1 MVSFSR
7 LSVRNFKRFSGH
19 HEIELAGDGR
29 VTVIAAENGV
39 GKTTLMEAIHIALYG
54 KRSFSFLYPKEDFES
69 WLEAAYSVDG
79 EGDRHILLALEMSDP
94 ILGPIRISRTFWL
107 LGGEYGLE
115 EEVGIEVEGKPLER
129 EHGETRESLC
139 EGWIEDFLP
148 HSAMR
153 KFLVDGERL
162 SHLNPKTLNDEI
174 IRGIDDV
181 IGIGLLHKMRRR
193 LDYLRRVTLKSM
205 TPEDQEDTLERGLEM
220 QEEYQKDLTDHS
232 EELTRQQER
241 VEEISL
247 RISTIQEEIENLSMA
262 GGNQNVQLRMNYAVK
277 QSELT
282 SSRKEIHQHLMGSM
296 PFVVAGLNEHS
307 VGWDLEGLI
316 ESKES
321 EERVIESMN
330 FLKAAVEKS
339 GLDGDSRKKVVEA
352 GEEISESTRDVGS
365 TSSLSVLPREMLQR
379 LQSGIAGLGLSSGT
393 TEIVDSID
401 EGIERL
407 EKFEEAEAE
416 LRDATEGSGIGEKAE
431 ELRGLATELGS
442 AQAEVARL
450 RGVVEQCKV
459 SITQVEDWIAKL
471 RQNNDPESRLN
482 KRLTRITSLIELC
495 SLVIESV
502 RSDFSSPLEESF
514 AEGFEL
520 LSRKSGKLEGVEID
534 TTDYSVSLS
543 MKGFEGNWLDRGLS
557 ATERQHVGLSL
568 VYALRR
574 SSTKWSLPLPV
585 VVDTPTSRMDRRHKG
600 WSVTKF
606 YPKLSNQVIVFATS
620 DDLSDGLFEELE
632 ESGALGLQYL
642 ITEVSDNSVKVV
654 NSNLSAFFG
663 G

>member
-1 MVSFSR
+1 M
-7 LSVRNFKRFSGH
+7 
-19 HEIELAGDGR
+19 
-29 VTVIAAENGV
+29 
-39 GKTTLMEAIHIALYG
+39 
-54 KRSFSFLYPKEDFES
+54 
-69 WLEAAYSVDG
+69 
-79 EGDRHILLALEMSDP
+79 
-94 ILGPIRISRTFWL
+94 
-107 LGGEYGLE
+107 
-115 EEVGIEVEGKPLER
+115 
-129 EHGETRESLC
+129 
-139 EGWIEDFLP
+139 
-148 HSAMR
+148 
-153 KFLVDGERL
+153 
-162 SHLNPKTLNDEI
+162 
-174 IRGIDDV
+174 
-181 IGIGLLHKMRRR
+181 
-193 LDYLRRVTLKSM
+193 
-205 TPEDQEDTLERGLEM
+205 
-220 QEEYQKDLTDHS
+220 
-232 EELTRQQER
+232 
-241 VEEISL
+241 
-247 RISTIQEEIENLSMA
+247 
-262 GGNQNVQLRMNYAVK
+262 
-277 QSELT
+277 
-282 SSRKEIHQHLMGSM
+282 
-296 PFVVAGLNEHS
+296 
-307 VGWDLEGLI
+307 I

-330 FLKAAVEKS
+330 FLKAAVKKS
-339 GLDGDSRKKVVEA
+339 GLDGDSRKRVMDA
-352 GEEISESTRDVGS
+352 GEEISESTRGVGS
-365 TSSLSVLPREMLQR
+365 TSRLSVLPREMLQR

-459 SITQVEDWIAKL
+459 SITQIEDWIAKL

-534 TTDYSVSLS
+534 TTDYSVILS

-654 NSNLSAFFG
+654 NSNLSVFFG